1 MRQAILVAGLWA
13 ALILPVGSAQNRKK
27 KADYQ
32 ATQADYDALVQA
44 QIATGKVNTLAST
57 DKTFTLQL
65 DYQYL
70 VATGKKGGKINS
82 QVTSLLR
89 QQEQIMAVRDPVKRL
104 QRLQKLIRKAQQ
116 LQARG
121 GRLPFKVKQGR
132 KDFDLRAIDEVKVRV
147 MQPPVEY
154 DDQGNVKKYTAKEL
168 KELKGKD
175 RKLPGYTSSWDQVAD
190 GQTVTVYLKPRTK
203 KPAKEKDK
211 DKDSNEVEDDHRPLV
226 KMVVILAEADESKP
240 RKKGKEK

>member
-1 MRQAILVAGLWA
+1 MRHAILGAGLWA
-13 ALILPVGSAQNRKK
+13 ALILPVGGAQNTKK

-44 QIATGKVNTLAST
+44 QVAAGKVSALAST

-65 DYQYL
+65 EYQYL
-70 VATGKKGGKINS
+70 VSTGKRGSKVNS

-104 QRLQKLIRKAQQ
+104 QRLEKLIRKAQQ
-116 LQARG
+116 LKARG

-132 KDFDLRAIDEVKVRV
+132 KDFDLRAIEDVKVRV

-175 RKLPGYTSSWDQVAD
+175 RTLPGYTANWDQVAD
-190 GQTVTVYLKPRTK
+190 SQTVTVYLKPRTK
-203 KPAKEKDK
+203 KPAKDKDK
-211 DKDSNEVEDDHRPLV
+211 DKDTNEVEDDYRPLV
-226 KMVVILAEADESKP
+226 KVVVILAEADDNKP
-240 RKKGKEK
+240 KKKGKEK